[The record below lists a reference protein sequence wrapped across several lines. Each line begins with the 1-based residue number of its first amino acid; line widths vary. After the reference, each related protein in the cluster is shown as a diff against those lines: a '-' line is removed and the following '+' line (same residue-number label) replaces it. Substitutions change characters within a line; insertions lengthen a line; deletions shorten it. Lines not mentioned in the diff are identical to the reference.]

1 VTIRKGKAASVV
13 SGGRSKTDLL
23 GGKIFQKHK
32 APRVNA
38 QVILIVSPI
47 FGRPGFFRAIIGNRE
62 IVAASRQPFLDGARA
77 LIRSGTDPATT
88 IVMCHEGSDHDA
100 MTGRASAAARLRVDE
115 STLRMRPWMPPPP
128 WQGVPSIALSDRA
141 LVTAQ
146 NGAMPGATP

>member
-88 IVMCHEGSDHDA
+88 IVGLDFGAVKPGALPLRERLLAEREG
-100 MTGRASAAARLRVDE
+100 AAA
-115 STLRMRPWMPPPP
+115 
-128 WQGVPSIALSDRA
+128 A
-141 LVTAQ
+141 
-146 NGAMPGATP
+146 